1 MGALMIII
9 AILVGFLIIGAI
21 LSDGTEPKSEYKHRF
36 KSRSQSSSPKAL
48 PWFDKDY
55 LKRKREEEYRK
66 TGIDI

>member
-1 MGALMIII
+1 MLKA
-9 AILVGFLIIGAI
+9 VIIGLIVPFIIMACI
-21 LSDGTEPKSEYKHRF
+21 PKSKWPKLKPKHRF

-66 TGIDI
+66 IGIDI